1 MSGKGNLQF
10 SIESKDSDGKVFETC
25 RVSNPWAATIIKNY
39 LLGDARK
46 PARVVS
52 FEQLPEK
59 MEELQSWEEP
69 EPLTARPE

>member
-25 RVSNPWAATIIKNY
+25 RVSNPWATTIIMKH
-39 LLGDARK
+39 LLDEERK

-52 FEQLPEK
+52 YEQPPEK